1 MSLKQGLFLTVLT
14 SALIA
19 CGGGSDGYYSGS
31 NDNNN
36 TPTTPNTDLAKAQ
49 LSLDTLKREG
59 QFLFG
64 NYDPNDA
71 STPKGYIDH
80 ALDTFAH
87 GPLQLA
93 IDAKKL
99 FDTNRSN
106 FYYRD
111 KCMETGFYSNT
122 GCYIL
127 FGNDEIKKALNSVN
141 PQKYTS
147 WDFDVNDNE
156 VDGMKLTSEQIDQFT
171 GKTMIIIFDNRNTD
185 KKYNDVWVTGVFAY
199 PYKQSWGLNQTDQ
212 LRVVS
217 MNESSNE
224 YNVTLTYQDE
234 TTETRGAL
242 SIYKDPTSLDG
253 DLYVLQNDS
262 SFNVLINDNPNTPNA
277 EPVSFT
283 INSTPGS
290 SSSLATYRIKSNLDK
305 VLSIPSLTAVS
316 GSRIEN
322 ENPNSAENSF
332 DGNVYL
338 EGQRIF
344 DFKQAL
350 NGSILKFKHTFDGI
364 TFEGISTN
372 NSGNVNTTL
381 STPTN
386 LKF

>member
-1 MSLKQGLFLTVLT
+1 MSFKKGLFVAALTGTL
-14 SALIA
+14 AA
-19 CGGGSDGYYSGS
+19 CGGGGDGYYGDS
-31 NDNNN
+31 NDNSS
-36 TPTTPNTDLAKAQ
+36 PTTPNNNLAEAQ
-49 LSLDTLKREG
+49 IALDTLKREG

-99 FDTNRSN
+99 FDQDRSQ

-111 KCMETGFYSNT
+111 KCMESGFYSNT

-127 FGNDEIKKALNSVN
+127 FGDNEIKNALHQVN
-141 PQKYTS
+141 PHKYAS

-156 VDGMKLTSEQIDQFT
+156 VDGMKLTSETVDQFT
-171 GKTMIIIFDNRNTD
+171 GKTMILIFDNRNTD
-185 KKYNDVWVTGVFAY
+185 KKYNDIWVTGVFAY
-199 PYKQSWGLNQTDQ
+199 PYKQSWGLNQADQ

-217 MNESSNE
+217 MNESSSE
-224 YNVTLTYQDE
+224 YNVTLTYNDE

-242 SIYKDPTSLDG
+242 SIYKDPTSQDG
-253 DLYVLQNDS
+253 ELYVLQNDS

-283 INSTPGS
+283 INSTPGNS
-290 SSSLATYRIKSNLDK
+290 SNLATYRVKSNLDK
-305 VLSIPSLTAVS
+305 ILNIPSLTAVS
-316 GSRIEN
+316 GTRIEN
-322 ENPNSAENSF
+322 ENPDLAEKTF
-332 DGNVYL
+332 EGAIYL

-344 DFKQAL
+344 DLKQAP
-350 NGSILKFKHTFDGI
+350 NGTTLKFKHSFNNI
-364 TFEGISTN
+364 TYEGLSTN
-372 NSGNVNTTL
+372 QNGTINTTL
-381 STPTN
+381 SAPLN

>member
-1 MSLKQGLFLTVLT
+1 MSFKQGLFITALAGT
-14 SALIA
+14 LIA
-19 CGGGSDGYYSGS
+19 CGGGGNGYYSES
-31 NDNNN
+31 NNDNN
-36 TPTTPNTDLAKAQ
+36 TSTPNTDLTEAQ
-49 LSLDTLKREG
+49 RSLDTLKREG
-59 QFLFG
+59 KFLFG

-71 STPKGYIDH
+71 NSAKGYIDH

-111 KCMETGFYSNT
+111 KCMETGFYANT

-127 FGNDEIKKALNSVN
+127 FGDDEIKTALNSVN

-156 VDGMKLTSEQIDQFT
+156 VDGMKLTSEQVDQFT

-185 KKYNDVWVTGVFAY
+185 KKYNDVWVTGVFGY
-199 PYKQSWGLNQTDQ
+199 PYKQSWGLNQADQ
-212 LRVVS
+212 LRIVS
-217 MNESSNE
+217 MNESSSE

-262 SFNVLINDNPNTPNA
+262 SFNVLINDNPNTPDV
-277 EPVSFT
+277 EPVTFT
-283 INSTPGS
+283 VNSTLGS
-290 SSSLATYRIKSNLDK
+290 TSDLATYRIKSNLDK
-305 VLSIPSLTAVS
+305 VLSIPSLSAVS
-316 GSRIEN
+316 GKRIEN
-322 ENPNSAENSF
+322 ETPNANEKNF
-332 DGNVYL
+332 NANIYL

-344 DFKQAL
+344 DFKNAS
-350 NGSILKFKHTFDGI
+350 NGSILKFKHIFNNM
-364 TFEGISTN
+364 TFEGQSTN
-372 NSGNVNTTL
+372 NNGNITTTL
-381 STPTN
+381 ITPLN
-386 LKF
+386 IKF